1 MWARSLQRGEG
12 DACGGVSPS
21 SVRHAIHNLAGG
33 NVIEGIS
40 IGRQII
46 HVGLRPIE
54 KNE

>member
-1 MWARSLQRGEG
+1 MQGGEG
-12 DACGGVSPS
+12 DACEGVSLSP
-21 SVRHAIHNLAGG
+21 VRHAIHNLAGG
-33 NVIEGIS
+33 NVLEGIC